1 MPLGPWSHARLFDG
15 EGRLF
20 ATASPEGATAETV
33 ELPLPGGGRLELE
46 AQSRAPMWSSFTH
59 ALAHEFRSPLN
70 ALAIYADLLSTASG
84 DVPGAENRKRL
95 ANRAHEQVMRL
106 EALLVLFERLWA
118 ASSRGP
124 ANLSV
129 LVQDVASLA
138 ELLGRS
144 RNLAFRTAP
153 LPELWAR
160 ESPTRIAERL
170 LTICDLLARTSS
182 DGSVLMS
189 LERHGEENVLALRLS
204 GEGAEAACRRC
215 VDVGLADSPAAAQLL
230 VRFHAAPA
238 PLEEGGAT

>member
-1 MPLGPWSHARLFDG
+1 MPLGPWSHARLFDA

-20 ATASPEGATAETV
+20 AAASPEGASAETV
-33 ELPLPGGGRLELE
+33 ELPLPDGGRLELE
-46 AQSRAPMWSSFTH
+46 ARSRAPMWRTFTH
-59 ALAHEFRSPLN
+59 ALVHEFRSPLN

-84 DVPGAENRKRL
+84 DAPGAENRQRL

-118 ASSRGP
+118 APSRGP

-129 LVQDVASLA
+129 LVQDVVVLA
-138 ELLGRS
+138 GLLGRS
-144 RNLAFRTAP
+144 RGLTFRAAP
-153 LPELWAR
+153 APELWAR
-160 ESPTRIAERL
+160 EAPSRVVERL
-170 LTICDLLARTSS
+170 LSICDLLAGMAS
-182 DGSVLMS
+182 DGAVLMS